1 MNNPERTPLLWDYAY
16 LLIVAG
22 IVLCFD
28 QATKIAVRSLLP
40 AGESWVPWIN
50 LEAYIRIVHSWNSG
64 MILGMIGGANGLIIA
79 VSEIVILAILFLYPR
94 MSEGRSI
101 FWVGLGAGLLL
112 GGTIGNLIDRV
123 LLGYVTD
130 LIFLSYLPIFNLADV
145 CILVGMIILAVTF
158 LRAVP
163 RLR

>member
-1 MNNPERTPLLWDYAY
+1 MKNPEHNPLIWDYAY

-28 QATKIAVRSLLP
+28 QATKIAARFLIP
-40 AGESWVPWIN
+40 AGESWAPWIN
-50 LEAYIRIVHSWNSG
+50 LEPYIKIVHSWNSG

-79 VSEIVILAILFLYPR
+79 VSEVIILAILFLYPR

-101 FWVGLGAGLLL
+101 YWVGLGAGLLL

-145 CILVGMIILAVTF
+145 CILVGMVILASTF